1 MSQCSVFISALP
13 PVQHREG
20 REGKFVQ
27 FRSLEAPYHPYGA
40 DRSTLD
46 CDLCHLS
53 YCNYIVLM
61 FYVLFGIKS
70 ELYIEVMVHGAMEH
84 VVVKLSV
91 CRNYVELLADV
102 CLFVLCSHVIMSPAL
117 LNFYCPDDGPQS
129 LAPLF
134 VCKSIPIIL
143 MFEG

>member
-1 MSQCSVFISALP
+1 
-13 PVQHREG
+13 
-20 REGKFVQ
+20 
-27 FRSLEAPYHPYGA
+27 
-40 DRSTLD
+40 
-46 CDLCHLS
+46 
-53 YCNYIVLM
+53 M

-134 VCKSIPIIL
+134 VCKSIPISVRRL
-143 MFEG
+143 VCWYRRTKTAEPGQTSYQAAF

>member
-1 MSQCSVFISALP
+1 MA
-13 PVQHREG
+13 
-20 REGKFVQ
+20 
-27 FRSLEAPYHPYGA
+27 
-40 DRSTLD
+40 
-46 CDLCHLS
+46 
-53 YCNYIVLM
+53 
-61 FYVLFGIKS
+61 
-70 ELYIEVMVHGAMEH
+70 HGAMEH

-91 CRNYVELLADV
+91 CRNYVELLAGV

-143 MFEG
+143 MFEGPAEPGQIKLSSSFLTQVIETHAG